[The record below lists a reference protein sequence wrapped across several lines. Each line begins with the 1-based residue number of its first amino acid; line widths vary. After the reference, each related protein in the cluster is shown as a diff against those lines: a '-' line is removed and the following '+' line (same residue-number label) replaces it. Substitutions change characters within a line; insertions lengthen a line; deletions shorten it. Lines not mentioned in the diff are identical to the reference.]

1 MTVLLRIVLALIVAA
16 IATFFASKISGAED
30 PNFIPHFVIVA
41 IATLITA
48 FVSPLLSA
56 NAQANTSVTAAPA
69 GRVQKTANPERK
81 TERKIEKPRPEKTRE
96 HEEEPRKVDGPR
108 EQGTV
113 KWFNFNKGFGFIT
126 RESGEDIFVHFRS
139 IRGKGRKSLPEG
151 QRVEFVVT
159 QGDKGLQAEDVEII

>member
-1 MTVLLRIVLALIVAA
+1 MTFVFRIVLALL
-16 IATFFASKISGAED
+16 
-30 PNFIPHFVIVA
+30 VA
-41 IATLITA
+41 IAVAYAVASLDGQEGTVFDITLVIAIAVGTLITA
-48 FVSPLLSA
+48 LISPLLGGTATPASA
-56 NAQANTSVTAAPA
+56 QPARPAKADKQKAEKSHDAAPRSVA
-69 GRVQKTANPERK
+69 
-81 TERKIEKPRPEKTRE
+81 
-96 HEEEPRKVDGPR
+96 GPR

-159 QGDKGLQAEDVEII
+159 KGDKGLQAEDVEIL

>member
-1 MTVLLRIVLALIVAA
+1 MTFAIRIVLALVVAIVAA
-16 IATFFASKISGAED
+16 F
-30 PNFIPHFVIVA
+30 IVA
-41 IATLITA
+41 YLDGPEGTLFNIPLVVVIAIGTLITA
-48 FVSPLLSA
+48 FISPLLGGA
-56 NAQANTSVTAAPA
+56 AAPSSA
-69 GRVQKTANPERK
+69 RPPTPVQTQRQK
-81 TERKIEKPRPEKTRE
+81 PEKLRDAT
-96 HEEEPRKVDGPR
+96 PGSVAGPR

-126 RESGEDIFVHFRS
+126 RENGEDIFVHFRS